1 MLTLELSTAM
11 LVAVALPM
19 LSAPSMS
26 SVLSKLFTAVLE
38 LVSDLLATRLATVLV
53 AKLFDEFT
61 SCDDVSLTEF
71 IELLLLALF
80 DASAK
85 FDDLLADNASDSVE
99 ALEVPNVSEAFFVA
113 ANVVVKPLLEEL
125 TLLAF
130 SEAEPVNVL
139 ALLLAELSVES
150 PAEPGP
156 DVDGPLVVV
165 PMLPEVAPLLA
176 DWLLD
181 AEDALSVAVPF
192 LVELAKA
199 LVELVLPVALFVVAR
214 FPDTEIVGAADLVEV
229 AVRPAFT
236 VDPNVDA
243 LVVAEFFDAEAV
255 FDNEALLAPLADC
268 AADLVE
274 VLLSMVLNAFDVSL
288 LYDFA
293 SVVEVLSEV
302 LRLDV
307 KALLL
312 VTLEFAVTD
321 NWLFFPR

>member
-1 MLTLELSTAM
+1 
-11 LVAVALPM
+11 
-19 LSAPSMS
+19 
-26 SVLSKLFTAVLE
+26 VLE
-38 LVSDLLATRLATVLV
+38 LVSDLAAARLATVLV

-61 SCDDVSLTEF
+61 SWLNVSLVLF
-71 IELLLLALF
+71 VVLLLLELLEPSAQF
-80 DASAK
+80 DAVFAVRASEAVA
-85 FDDLLADNASDSVE
+85 LLD
-99 ALEVPNVSEAFFVA
+99 VPNVSEAFFVA

-139 ALLLAELSVES
+139 ALLLAELLVAS
-150 PAEPGP
+150 PAMAGP
-156 DVDGPLVVV
+156 DVAGVLVVV
-165 PMLPEVAPLLA
+165 PVFPDVAPLLA
-176 DWLLD
+176 DV
-181 AEDALSVAVPF
+181 LSELEPAVSEADPF
-192 LVELAKA
+192 LPEAAKA
-199 LVELVLPVALFVVAR
+199 PVELVLPVALLVVAR
-214 FPDTEIVGAADLVEV
+214 LPVAAIVGAADLVEV

-236 VDPNVDA
+236 VDPNVAA

-274 VLLSMVLNAFDVSL
+274 VLLSMVLKAFDLSL

-312 VTLEFAVTD
+312 VTFEDAVTA
-321 NWLFFPR
+321 N